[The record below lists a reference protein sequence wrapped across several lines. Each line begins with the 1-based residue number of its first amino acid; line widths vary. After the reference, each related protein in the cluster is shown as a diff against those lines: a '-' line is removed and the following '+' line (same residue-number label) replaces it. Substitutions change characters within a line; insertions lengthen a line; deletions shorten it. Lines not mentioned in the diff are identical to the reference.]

1 MKYLSKR
8 MSRLE
13 FRLPEIERKW
23 TQPIHNNYGLIMNK
37 FMLMFESRIQI

>member
-23 TQPIHNNYGLIMNK
+23 TQPIHNYGLIMNK

>member
-8 MSRLE
+8 MSKLE

-23 TQPIHNNYGLIMNK
+23 TQPIHNCGLIMNK
-37 FMLMFESRIQI
+37 FMLMFENRIQI